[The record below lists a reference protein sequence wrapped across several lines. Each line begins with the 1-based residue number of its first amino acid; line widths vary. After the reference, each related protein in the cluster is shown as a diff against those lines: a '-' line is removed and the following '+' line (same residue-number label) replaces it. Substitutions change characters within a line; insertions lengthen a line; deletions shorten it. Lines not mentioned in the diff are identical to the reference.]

1 MHFIFVTRNQPMNG
15 KNYKAAIIDHDI
27 ECVDQLI
34 RSLSAYPEITITG
47 VAGNSTDGSALILN
61 EQPDLVFTDIEI
73 PGTSGINMIQELS
86 YRIGWNMHVVFHTF
100 NKNYLLDAIRV
111 NAFDFLLKPYSE
123 DEFNMLMQRW
133 FRQLNKE
140 EILFR
145 NKNNHS
151 QTEKVL
157 LVSSGDGFRLC
168 KVEDFVYL
176 EYLSDR
182 KTWTATLKYNSKV
195 FLKHGTK
202 SINILSLSTSFIQ
215 ISQKYIIN
223 SGYLTS
229 VYSNSC
235 VLLSP
240 HAEISLK
247 ISRSFLKDLKERF
260 EGI

>member
-1 MHFIFVTRNQPMNG
+1 MHFIFATRNQPMNG
-15 KNYKAAIIDHDI
+15 RNYKAAIIDYDN
-27 ECVDQLI
+27 ESVDQVI
-34 RSLSAYPEITITG
+34 QSLSVFPEIT
-47 VAGNSTDGSALILN
+47 VAGIARNTSEGSALILN
-61 EQPDLVFTDIEI
+61 ERPDLVFSDIDI

-86 YRIGWNMHVVFHTF
+86 YRIGWNMHVVFHTS
-100 NKNYLLDAIRV
+100 NKGYLLEAIRA

-145 NKNNHS
+145 NKKNHS
-151 QTEKVL
+151 QTDKVL

-182 KTWTATLKYNSKV
+182 KTWTATLQNNSKV

-202 SINILSLSTSFIQ
+202 STNILSLSGSFIQ
-215 ISQKYIIN
+215 ISQKHIIN
-223 SGYLTS
+223 SVYLTS

-235 VLLSP
+235 VLLP
-240 HAEISLK
+240 PYAEISLK
-247 ISRSFLKDLKERF
+247 ISRSYYKELKDRF